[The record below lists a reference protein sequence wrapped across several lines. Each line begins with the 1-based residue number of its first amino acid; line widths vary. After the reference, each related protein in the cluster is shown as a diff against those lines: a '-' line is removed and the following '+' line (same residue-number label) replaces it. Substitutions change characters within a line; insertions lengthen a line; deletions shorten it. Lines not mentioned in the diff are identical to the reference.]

1 MKAFHELN
9 VILQVFAILVI
20 IIIIII
26 NANKLLSGKKCKVL
40 VPTSKWNY
48 IWWLLNMLFFTPF
61 YFYTKDSDLTFSRI
75 KINNK
80 AESLISNYSS

>member
-40 VPTSKWNY
+40 VPTSK
-48 IWWLLNMLFFTPF
+48 
-61 YFYTKDSDLTFSRI
+61 
-75 KINNK
+75 
-80 AESLISNYSS
+80 

>member
-26 NANKLLSGKKCKVL
+26 NANKLLSGKK
-40 VPTSKWNY
+40 
-48 IWWLLNMLFFTPF
+48 I
-61 YFYTKDSDLTFSRI
+61 
-75 KINNK
+75 
-80 AESLISNYSS
+80 